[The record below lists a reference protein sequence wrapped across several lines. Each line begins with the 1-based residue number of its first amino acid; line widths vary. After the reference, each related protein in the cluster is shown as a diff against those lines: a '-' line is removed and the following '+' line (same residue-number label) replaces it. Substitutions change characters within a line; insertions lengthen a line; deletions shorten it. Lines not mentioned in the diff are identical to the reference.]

1 MSRRSCAAAVLLA
14 VSLLGTGCA
23 QEEPAARS
31 TTGFEAAGPWAQE
44 FADAVGSPYQDRILA
59 DGVVTAAER
68 ADAQQRTSACMR
80 DHGYRYEQ
88 ADDGT
93 AEAEPL
99 HDQIE
104 SIDTVS
110 GFLRS
115 CSARFDHD
123 VSYLYDQVRRN
134 PQKQDNATI
143 TVNCLHAAGLV
154 GKDYTARMWRSEDE
168 TGKYSYDEWAAGA
181 IQCRL
186 DPLGLWR
193 DR

>member
-59 DGVVTAAER
+59 DGVVTA
-68 ADAQQRTSACMR
+68 
-80 DHGYRYEQ
+80 